1 MRNRIR
7 MTDKFLSLRDA
18 ERILE
23 RMANYPHYK
32 IFVAVYPVQ
41 NAENNLEKIRYRHNV
56 IREWHR

>member
-56 IREWHR
+56 IR